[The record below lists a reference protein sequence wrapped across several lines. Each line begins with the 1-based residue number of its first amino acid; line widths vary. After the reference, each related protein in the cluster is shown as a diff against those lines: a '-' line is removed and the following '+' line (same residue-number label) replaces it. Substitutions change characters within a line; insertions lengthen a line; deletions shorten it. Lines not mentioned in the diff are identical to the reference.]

1 MTIDEMSPVPFY
13 VQLADILAA
22 QIADGTLKP
31 RTPIPSEAHLQ
42 QTYGVS
48 RGTVRAA
55 VKLMRERGQVLTFP
69 GRGTWV
75 AEKQP

>member
-1 MTIDEMSPVPFY
+1 MSIDEMSPVPFY
-13 VQLADILAA
+13 VQLADLLAK
-22 QIADGTLKP
+22 QIEDGTLMP
-31 RTPIPSEAHLQ
+31 RQPIPSEAYLQ

-55 VKLMRERGQVLTFP
+55 VKLMRERGLVLTFA

-75 AEKQP
+75 AEQQ